1 VHGKG
6 SIASPPVKYQQQA
19 ARINQSADKADRF
32 DNNTTT
38 AGTVFLLIVA
48 SPIMRRSYVR
58 AQAASGTALS
68 GTYAGDVQNAGTG
81 SHDGPWLLRWSRL
94 RRARFHCEQA
104 KSTEASSS

>member
-32 DNNTTT
+32 DNTTT

-48 SPIMRRSYVR
+48 
-58 AQAASGTALS
+58 
-68 GTYAGDVQNAGTG
+68 
-81 SHDGPWLLRWSRL
+81 
-94 RRARFHCEQA
+94 
-104 KSTEASSS
+104 